1 MGHDGRFAAVGRPP
15 GKQGVPQGP
24 QRSGSI
30 QPGAGKGVCGGA
42 ASSRRRARFLT
53 PLTHVKKTKKLV
65 LSAQDSDW
73 KQFVTKIERI
83 DNWADTQRLHRQEEK
98 RREEQQK
105 AEGGRRPYR

>member
-1 MGHDGRFAAVGRPP
+1 
-15 GKQGVPQGP
+15 
-24 QRSGSI
+24 
-30 QPGAGKGVCGGA
+30 
-42 ASSRRRARFLT
+42 
-53 PLTHVKKTKKLV
+53 V

>member
-1 MGHDGRFAAVGRPP
+1 MW
-15 GKQGVPQGP
+15 
-24 QRSGSI
+24 
-30 QPGAGKGVCGGA
+30 
-42 ASSRRRARFLT
+42 RRRVFPQAGT
-53 PLTHVKKTKKLV
+53 VPDAEKTKKLV